1 MSETLERGV
10 VAVVTENPVAVLT
23 DAVKFDAFYEAIA
36 QEAKALKPDL
46 TTEKGRKAIAAMAYK
61 VTRTKTAIDDAGKK
75 LNEDARKRINV
86 VDAARRDIRERLD
99 ALAAEVRAPL
109 TKWEVAEAE
118 RLAWCNSTI
127 AHIKSQAAV
136 GIEATSETV
145 AATIVDISAI
155 EIEEGRFRELFGL
168 AEMTKSETIVTLAN
182 AHSRLLRE
190 EADRAE
196 LARLRAEA
204 EARAEADRIAREEA
218 DAKAEAE
225 RKEAARIEAARLDAE
240 IAEQARKDAEA
251 REQRRIEEARQEAAN
266 AAQREAERVAREA
279 QAERDRAHEEEL
291 AAARKEAERL
301 AKIERDRI
309 AAEQQ
314 AEAARKAQEAE
325 DARRAADR
333 KHRGEIMKA
342 AKEAIVASGCVS
354 ADQAKSIVLAIVAG
368 EIPNVSMRF

>member
-1 MSETLERGV
+1 MSETLERGI
-10 VAVVTENPVAVLT
+10 VAVVNENPVAVLT

-36 QEAKALKPDL
+36 QEAKALKYDL

-61 VTRTKTAIDDAGKK
+61 VTRTKTAIDAAGKK
-75 LNEDARKRINV
+75 LNEEARARISV

-99 ALAAEVRAPL
+99 ALADGVRKPL
-109 TKWEVAEAE
+109 TDWEAAEELRVKECEEAIT
-118 RLAWCNSTI
+118 CV
-127 AHIKSQAAV
+127 KSL
-136 GIEATSETV
+136 GIVSIDATSETV
-145 AATIVDISAI
+145 RDSINQVRSFDPTDPSWKEFGPSLREARDASREALESALVRI
-155 EIEEGRFRELFGL
+155 E
-168 AEMTKSETIVTLAN
+168 
-182 AHSRLLRE
+182 RE

-240 IAEQARKDAEA
+240 IAEQARKDADA

-279 QAERDRAHEEEL
+279 QAERDRAHEAEL

-342 AKEAIVASGCVS
+342 AKEAIVASCCVS
-354 ADQAKSIVLAIVAG
+354 EDQAKSIVLAIIAG
-368 EIPNVSMRF
+368 EIPNVIVRF